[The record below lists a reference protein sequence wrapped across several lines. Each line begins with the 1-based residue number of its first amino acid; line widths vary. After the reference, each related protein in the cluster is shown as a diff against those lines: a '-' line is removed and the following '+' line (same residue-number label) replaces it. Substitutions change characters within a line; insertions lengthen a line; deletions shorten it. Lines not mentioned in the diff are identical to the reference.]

1 MRDELSVPVFF
12 SGTLRQLE
20 KNWSHEVAGRN
31 LPAPKVQRRDN
42 LIRTILCSLVQ
53 LQLGG
58 SIVEPGRAPKVHWPL
73 EIAHFAYRHNIAQI
87 HHVDPTCPQ
96 HGLNLGPTLGQLW
109 PTRLQLAQLGSNLP
123 FWEQLRPK
131 LKPTWRQNGGFYR
144 PGPIRNPQKSRF
156 HLCFTYLSG
165 IEAAHWAN
173 VGHNLARSSHQAPPS
188 CAMLDL
194 HVQSCA

>member
-1 MRDELSVPVFF
+1 VPVFF

-31 LPAPKVQRRDN
+31 LPAPKVPRRDN

-109 PTRLQLAQLGSNLP
+109 ANFGQQGFNLPNLAQTYLFGSNA
-123 FWEQLRPK
+123 
-131 LKPTWRQNGGFYR
+131 
-144 PGPIRNPQKSRF
+144 GPS
-156 HLCFTYLSG
+156 
-165 IEAAHWAN
+165 
-173 VGHNLARSSHQAPPS
+173 
-188 CAMLDL
+188 
-194 HVQSCA
+194 